1 TRVRDTDLAAYE
13 NQDLPFERLVEEL
26 NPSRTTAY
34 HPLVQV
40 MLLQEGDGDPA
51 LSAGGLA
58 GNELSFRA
66 GVSKFDL
73 TVAFAESH
81 DPDGRPAGIA
91 GGIEYA
97 ADLFDEATVAE
108 FSVAFARL
116 VAVLVAEPGV
126 PVGRHELLTV

>member
-13 NQDLPFERLVEEL
+13 NQDLPFERLVEEI
-26 NPSRTTAY
+26 NPARSTVY

-40 MLLQEGDGDPA
+40 MLLQEADGSMP
-51 LSAGGLA
+51 SVSGLA
-58 GNELSFRA
+58 GENLSFRA
-66 GVSKFDL
+66 GVAKFDL

-81 DPDGRPAGIA
+81 EPDGRPAGIA

-97 ADLFDEATVAE
+97 TDLFDEATVSGFCAT
-108 FSVAFARL
+108 FARL